1 MLYASDFRRI
11 ARESLNGKWL
21 IAVLTGFIAALLGG
35 STTGG
40 SSGGSSSNNSANT
53 GNLRHWLQNTE
64 TGRFILGWLVGFGV
78 VLLIWIIATII
89 IGGAVTLGY
98 AKFNLNLVDRR
109 EARFEDLFSQFN
121 RIGAGFCMQF
131 LRGLFIFLWALLFI
145 IPGIIA
151 SYRYS
156 MTPYIMA
163 EHPEYGALDA
173 IGYSKEMMVGNKWRL
188 FCMQISFIGWF
199 FLCLLTLGIG
209 LLWLNPYIEAANAAF
224 YRDVSQN
231 YAQRTNYQA
240 YNQTYNQ

>member
-1 MLYASDFRRI
+1 MLFARDFRRI
-11 ARESLNGKWL
+11 ARESLNNNWL
-21 IAVLTGFIAALLGG
+21 IAVLTSFVAGLLGA

-53 GNLRHWLQNTE
+53 GNIRYWLQNTE
-64 TGRFILGWLVGFGV
+64 TGRFILAWLVGIITVLVIWAIV
-78 VLLIWIIATII
+78 VFI
-89 IGGAVTLGY
+89 IGGAATLGH

-109 EARFEDLFSQFN
+109 EARFEDLFSQFS

-131 LRGLFIFLWALLFI
+131 LRGLFVALWSLLLI

-156 MTPYIMA
+156 MTPYIMV

-188 FCMQISFIGWF
+188 FCLHLSFIGWGI
-199 FLCLLTLGIG
+199 LCLFTLGIG
-209 LLWLNPYIEAANAAF
+209 FLWLNPYIEAANAAF
-224 YRDVSQN
+224 YRDVSQQHD
-231 YAQRTNYQA
+231 QRTSY
-240 YNQTYNQ
+240 QTYNY

>member
-1 MLYASDFRRI
+1 MLLASDFRRI

-21 IAVLTGFIAALLGG
+21 IAVLTSFVAGLLGA

-40 SSGGSSSNNSANT
+40 SSGGSSSNNNANS
-53 GNLRHWLQNTE
+53 GNLRYWFDNSE
-64 TGRFILGWLVGFGV
+64 IGRYLLGWLIGFGI
-78 VLLIWIIATII
+78 VLFIWIIVMFI
-89 IGGAVTLGY
+89 IGGAATLGY

-109 EARFEDLFSQFN
+109 EARFEDLFSQFD

-131 LRGLFIFLWALLFI
+131 LRGLFVFLWTLLFV

-173 IGYSKEMMVGNKWRL
+173 ISYSKEMMVGNKWRL
-188 FCMQISFIGWF
+188 FCMQLSFIGWAI
-199 FLCLLTLGIG
+199 LCLFTLGIG
-209 LLWLNPYIEAANAAF
+209 FLWLNPYTEAANAAF
-224 YRDVSQN
+224 YRDVSQRH
-231 YAQRTNYQA
+231 AQRSA
-240 YNQTYNQ
+240 YQTYNY

>member
-1 MLYASDFRRI
+1 MFLASDFRRI

-21 IAVLTGFIAALLGG
+21 IAVLTSFVAGLLGA

-40 SSGGSSSNNSANT
+40 SGGGSSSNNSANT
-53 GNLRHWLQNTE
+53 GNLSRWLQDTE
-64 TGRFILGWLVGFGV
+64 TGRYILGWLVGIIV
-78 VLLIWIIATII
+78 VFVIWAIVVFI
-89 IGGAVTLGY
+89 IGGAATLGH

-131 LRGLFIFLWALLFI
+131 LRGLFVALWSLLFI

-156 MTPYIMA
+156 MTSYIMV

-173 IGYSKEMMVGNKWRL
+173 ISYSKEMMVGNKWRL
-188 FCMQISFIGWF
+188 FCMQLSFIGWG

-209 LLWLNPYIEAANAAF
+209 FLWLNPYIEAANAAF
-224 YRDVSQN
+224 YRDVSQRH
-231 YAQRTNYQA
+231 AQRSTY
-240 YNQTYNQ
+240 QTYN

>member
-1 MLYASDFRRI
+1 MLFASDFRRI
-11 ARESLNGKWL
+11 ARESLEGNWL
-21 IAVLTGFIAALLGG
+21 VAVLTAFVAGLLGA
-35 STTGG
+35 STSGG
-40 SSGGSSSNNSANT
+40 SSGGSSSNNNANT
-53 GNLRHWLQNTE
+53 GNMRYWLNSTE

-78 VLLIWIIATII
+78 VILIWAIAVFI
-89 IGGAVTLGY
+89 IGGAATLGF

-131 LRGLFIFLWALLFI
+131 LRGLFVFLWALLLV

-151 SYRYS
+151 AYRYS
-156 MTPYIMA
+156 MTPYIMV

-188 FCMQISFIGWF
+188 FCMQLSFIGWGI
-199 FLCLLTLGIG
+199 LCLFTLGIG
-209 LLWLNPYIEAANAAF
+209 FLWLNPYIEAANAAF

-231 YAQRTNYQA
+231 HAQRTA
-240 YNQTYNQ
+240 YQTYN